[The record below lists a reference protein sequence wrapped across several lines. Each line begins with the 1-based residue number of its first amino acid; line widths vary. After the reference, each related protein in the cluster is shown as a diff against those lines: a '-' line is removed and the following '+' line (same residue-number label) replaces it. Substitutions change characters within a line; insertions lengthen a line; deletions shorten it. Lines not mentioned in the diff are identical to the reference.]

1 MGQATTQSPAAG
13 NTAAT
18 GGTPQQEAREHE
30 GHTITI
36 PLDSVAHA
44 ARKAV
49 ALPVAAAQRILPAK
63 GGLPLYAGLGA
74 LALAGVLEWP
84 VAAGIGI
91 GYAVL
96 RQGGALPPPSAQ
108 QAPAHTV
115 RLDEPA
121 ASKSEAATSR

>member
-1 MGQATTQSPAAG
+1 MGPATTQSTAAA
-13 NTAAT
+13 NTATT
-18 GGTPQQEAREHE
+18 GGTAQHTANEHD

-44 ARKAV
+44 AQKAV
-49 ALPVAAAQRILPAK
+49 AVPVAAAQRILPAK
-63 GGLPLYAGLGA
+63 GGLPLYVGLGA

-96 RQGGALPPPSAQ
+96 RRGGALPPPSAQ
-108 QAPAHTV
+108 QAPAHPVTI
-115 RLDEPA
+115 DERA
-121 ASKSEAATSR
+121 TMKSDADSSP